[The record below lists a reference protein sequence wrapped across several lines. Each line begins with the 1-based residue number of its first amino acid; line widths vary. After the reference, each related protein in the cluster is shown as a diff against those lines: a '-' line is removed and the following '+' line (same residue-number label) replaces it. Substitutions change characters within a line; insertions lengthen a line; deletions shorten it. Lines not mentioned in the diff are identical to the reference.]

1 MQQKCDRI
9 LDKVHTAKW
18 YENKK
23 LCNKKLDYHRIDT
36 VRLKKVISIVSQ
48 IQQNVLVF
56 VFYSKIK
63 VLVKC
68 RPLNFKEEAFN
79 LKNNNDIIEISK
91 N

>member
-1 MQQKCDRI
+1 MKFSR
-9 LDKVHTAKW
+9 KN
-18 YENKK
+18 NKDEK
-23 LCNKKLDYHRIDT
+23 E
-36 VRLKKVISIVSQ
+36 LKD
-48 IQQNVLVF
+48 
-56 VFYSKIK
+56 YSKIK